1 MCNEI
6 IDEGSDVLLF
16 LDSKRTYLVKIEKGQ
31 DFHTHKGYIRFDEV
45 IGRKYGQSV
54 SSSLGYEFILF
65 KPSLHDYMRKMR
77 HATQII
83 YPKDIAL
90 IIFHSHIGCGS
101 RIVEAGTGSGA
112 LTSALAHFVKPSG
125 KVYSYEVRKEF
136 LETAKKNLK
145 RAGIFEYVELKNK
158 DIVLGIDEN
167 EVDSVI
173 LDLATPWL
181 VVPVAYEALKSGGK
195 IVTFSPTI
203 EQVVKTVNALEK
215 NRFIDIETIEN
226 ILRRIKVKAG
236 KTRPETL
243 MIGHTGYLT
252 HARKTIK

>member
-1 MCNEI
+1 MINE
-6 IDEGSDVLLF
+6 GRDVLLF
-16 LDSKRTYLVKIEKGQ
+16 LDSKRTYLVKMEKGR
-31 DFHTHKGYIRFDEV
+31 DFHTHKGYIHFDEV
-45 IGRKYGQSV
+45 IGKKYGQRV

-65 KPSLHDYMRKMR
+65 KPNLYDYMRKMR

-90 IIFHSHIGCGS
+90 IMLYSNIGSGH
-101 RIVEAGTGSGA
+101 RIVEAGTGSGV
-112 LTSALAHFVKPSG
+112 LTSALAHFVKPCG
-125 KVYSYEVRKEF
+125 KIYSYEVRKEF

-145 RAGIFEYVELKNK
+145 RAGVIEYVELKNK
-158 DIVLGIDEN
+158 DIILGIDEN
-167 EVDSVI
+167 EVDSVM

-181 VVPVAYEALKSGGK
+181 VVPVAHEALKSGGK
-195 IVTFSPTI
+195 FVTFSPTI
-203 EQVVKTVNALEK
+203 EQVVKTVNALERK
-215 NRFIDIETIEN
+215 NFIDIETVEN